1 MGRLSSKPVG
11 AGRERQFTTQSTEMR
26 TFADRWRLC
35 GYITD
40 IGDCSAVQSVNT
52 CLSCRKQRRSAF
64 RITDRSEIFQ
74 QQSPQSF
81 IFVSFWRSEW
91 ENLVPPHEACRGL

>member
-40 IGDCSAVQSVNT
+40 IGDIPTAKPSVFH
-52 CLSCRKQRRSAF
+52 LRLLLEK
-64 RITDRSEIFQ
+64 
-74 QQSPQSF
+74 
-81 IFVSFWRSEW
+81 
-91 ENLVPPHEACRGL
+91 